1 MDRAIG
7 FCRSARRRL
16 GLSEAKAFPPGGAR
30 EPNLVT
36 VDLFDPVAFDH
47 VAFGKDALVDGGEPV
62 AGLPP
67 SITSPSAKMPWLMA
81 ASRLPVCRQMALSF
95 QWLTGETRACAA
107 SGGTGGEKR
116 NGSRAGDSTHWA
128 KCDCT

>member
-7 FCRSARRRL
+7 FCRGARRRL
-16 GLSEAKAFPPGGAR
+16 GVSEAQAFPPGGAL

-67 SITSPSAKMPWLMA
+67 DGLEFPMAYGRDQGLCRFREPSITSPSAKMPWLMA
-81 ASRLPVCRQMALSF
+81 ASRL
-95 QWLTGETRACAA
+95 
-107 SGGTGGEKR
+107 
-116 NGSRAGDSTHWA
+116 
-128 KCDCT
+128 